1 MRLADSVEAETTGAE
16 KLVVSKERVV
26 ARGEVY
32 TSRLVVNAMLDL
44 VRQETER
51 IESRF
56 LEPAC
61 GTGNFLTE
69 ILQRKLAIVGSRYGR
84 SQLDYE
90 RNAIIA
96 ISSLYGIDILED
108 NVTKCRQRLFDI
120 FDQRY
125 SKLFKRRT
133 KEECRKAVRFILE
146 RNIIWG
152 DALTLTTIGDNA
164 QPIVFA
170 EWSPVNGSIKRRDFA
185 FHELIPDKRERAPSL
200 LDDRDEPRY
209 SDMGGRV
216 FIPLPLREYPLVHF
230 RRVWDAESQLQS

>member
-1 MRLADSVEAETTGAE
+1 MHLASSVEAEPAADDR
-16 KLVVSKERVV
+16 LLVSKERVV

-32 TSRLVVNAMLDL
+32 TSRRVVTGMLDL

-69 ILQRKLAIVGSRYGR
+69 ILDRKLAIVESRYSRG
-84 SQLDYE
+84 QLDYE
-90 RNAIIA
+90 RNAIMA

-108 NVTKCRQRLFDI
+108 NVIKCRERLFST
-120 FDQRY
+120 FDRKY
-125 SKLFKRRT
+125 SRRFKRRS
-133 KEECRKAVRFILE
+133 KEECRKAVRFILA

-152 DALTLTTIGDNA
+152 DALTLTTIGADP
-164 QPIVFA
+164 QPIVFS
-170 EWSPVNGSIKRRDFA
+170 EWSPINGSIKRRDFA
-185 FHELIPDKRERAPSL
+185 FRELIPQESEKSL
-200 LDDRDEPRY
+200 SLFADRVQPLR
-209 SDMGGRV
+209 SDLGGRV

-230 RRVWDAESQLQS
+230 MRVWDAERRS